1 MTNILIWLLAATG
14 LVGATWLILRTNTGR
29 PVPAVLRR
37 GRPLPDF
44 EAVDEQGEPVR
55 STQLHGTATV
65 LLFVRGTWCP
75 FCSAQ
80 VEKLTRHYKDIT
92 DLGAQLILVTPK
104 PLETTKRV
112 ASFFELEF
120 DFWLDE
126 SLHVARQLGL
136 AVSSGVPGDY
146 QKEYGTDTVWPTA
159 IVTNAAGIITYVK
172 LSKEPSDRPDP
183 EELLQAIR
191 DQPR

>member
-1 MTNILIWLLAATG
+1 MTNTLIWLVAAAG
-14 LVGATWLILRTNTGR
+14 LVGATWLILRKNIGR

-44 EAVDEQGEPVR
+44 EAVDERGEPVR
-55 STQLHGTATV
+55 STQLHGKATV

-80 VEKLTRHYKDIT
+80 VEKLTRHYKEIT

-126 SLHVARQLGL
+126 SLHVARQLGI

-146 QKEYGTDTVWPTA
+146 VKAYGTDPVWPTA
-159 IVTNAAGIITYVK
+159 IVTDAAGIITYVK
-172 LSKEPSDRPDP
+172 LSKDSSDRPDP
-183 EELLQAIR
+183 EELLQAIS
-191 DQPR
+191 DQRR